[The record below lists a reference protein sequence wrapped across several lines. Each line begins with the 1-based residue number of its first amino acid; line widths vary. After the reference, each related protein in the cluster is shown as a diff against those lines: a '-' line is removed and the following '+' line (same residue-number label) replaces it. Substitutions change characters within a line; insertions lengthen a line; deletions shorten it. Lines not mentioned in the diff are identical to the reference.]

1 MIFRILTFALLAT
14 LAWRMVTLADTADGT
29 DGEIWRPADGDEIR
43 FDVLRQGKPFG
54 HHTVSFTR
62 TDDGELDVAV
72 DVELR
77 AGLGP
82 LTLFRY
88 ELDSS
93 ERWRDGELI
102 EVTGE
107 VTEDGERESMQAE
120 REGDQLRVAGDAFSG
135 DVPASILPASHWNIA
150 QTRTS
155 QLLSTENGELI
166 DVQVRDLGREMIL
179 AGGQEILANKYLLD
193 SDIDVTLWYDDTG
206 RWVKLAFEARGQSI
220 EYVLAKLY

>member
-29 DGEIWRPADGDEIR
+29 DAEIWRPADGDEIR

-54 HHTVSFTR
+54 HHTVSFSR
-62 TDDGELDVAV
+62 TDDGELDVSV

-107 VTEDGERESMQAE
+107 AREDGERESMQAE
-120 REGDQLRVAGDAFSG
+120 REGDQLRVQGDAFTG
-135 DVPASILPASHWNIA
+135 EVPASLLPASHWNVA
-150 QTRTS
+150 QTRAS
-155 QLLSTENGELI
+155 QLISTENGELI
-166 DVQVRDLGREMIL
+166 EVQVRDLGRETIL
-179 AGGQEILANKYLLD
+179 AGGQEIPTNKYLLD
-193 SDIDVTLWYDDTG
+193 SDIDVTLWYDDAG

-220 EYVLAKLY
+220 EYVLAELY

>member
-1 MIFRILTFALLAT
+1 MNFRILIFALLTT
-14 LAWRMVTLADTADGT
+14 LSWPLGALADTGDAGE
-29 DGEIWRPADGDEIR
+29 GEIWRPADGDEIR

-54 HHTVSFTR
+54 HHTVRFSR
-62 TDDGELDVAV
+62 LEGSELDVAV

-88 ELDSS
+88 QLEST
-93 ERWRDGELI
+93 EHWRDGDLI

-107 VTEDGERESMQAE
+107 VKEDGEEETMQAD
-120 REGDQLRVAGDAFSG
+120 REGDLLRVVGDGFSG
-135 DVPASILPASHWNIA
+135 EVPATILPASHWNVA
-150 QTRTS
+150 QTRAS

-166 DVQVRDLGREMIL
+166 DVKVSALGRETIL
-179 AGGQEILANKYLLD
+179 AGGQEIEANKYLLD

-220 EYVLAKLY
+220 EYVLAELY